1 MYIYIFY
8 NLKSNRNDSTWVFPW
23 WCSNFLDD
31 HPPSNSLRSTWKGK
45 RKSELSLSLFISLV
59 LLGMYSGSP
68 RQEIPLIAKCH
79 MPTKMMASQ
88 DQMTCPWLFIARQIW
103 PFISP
108 LYHQDQLP
116 PVHCQK
122 LQDARAGVHVW
133 ILMRSSSCM
142 PYNTLRFHATECET
156 NQKQSDVKS
165 EKLCDMSTNHAK
177 HFRYVVIES

>member
-122 LQDARAGVHVW
+122 LQDARACQTLSICCNR
-133 ILMRSSSCM
+133 IL
-142 PYNTLRFHATECET
+142 A
-156 NQKQSDVKS
+156 S
-165 EKLCDMSTNHAK
+165 ERKYFAGRPQAREWKDCH
-177 HFRYVVIES
+177 